1 MKITARLLK
10 TKGACKGQ
18 VAKFTELFPKG
29 VEVTEALCVIHA
41 QDFDWNWAAYNLLPP
56 ELWKV
61 YMETKDAASK
71 VYDKARDAASK
82 VYNETKAAAFG
93 KIIEGI

>member
-41 QDFDWNWAAYNLLPP
+41 QDFDWNWAARNLLPL
-56 ELWKV
+56 ELQKVYDETEAAAWKV
-61 YMETKDAASK
+61 YYEARAAAWK
-71 VYDKARDAASK
+71 VYE
-82 VYNETKAAAFG
+82 ETEAAAFG